1 MEDKTSIVENFR
13 GKRIL
18 VVGDLMLD
26 TYLKGE
32 VTRVSAEAPIPVVKV
47 GQEFHVLGG
56 AGNVAANVSSM
67 GGKATL
73 FSFVGEDYQSEII
86 HRLLREKHIEGYL
99 DEDEKTIHKLRIIGN
114 NQQLARADFEIVKDK
129 KFSEETKMN
138 LKQRAKEADVIII
151 SDYAKGA
158 ITDDLL
164 LTLADFKRK
173 IIADPKPKN
182 KNLYKGILLIKANE
196 IEAFEITGLSDV
208 EAAGK
213 KIREEM
219 QADVIITRGKNG
231 MTLFSDQI
239 INIPTYAKEVFD
251 VTGAGDTALAA
262 LALAI
267 SSGASLHDAALIANH
282 AAGVKV
288 EKAGTYAV
296 SDFEIISKMSEEE
309 KKVVELDKLQR
320 IVSDLKKKGRKIVW
334 TNGCF
339 DLLHVGHTR
348 YLKEASKLGDVLV
361 VGLNSD
367 ESTKQLKGP
376 TRPIQTEQERA
387 EILASLDFIDY
398 ILIFPETTVERYL
411 ALLQPNVFVKGSD
424 YSIDRLLEHPEGKI
438 VSSYGGEVKLIPH
451 VAGKSTTNLV
461 GKIKVNEK
469 GAD

>member
-129 KFSEETKMN
+129 KFTEETKAN
-138 LKQRAKEADVIII
+138 LRQRAKEADVIII